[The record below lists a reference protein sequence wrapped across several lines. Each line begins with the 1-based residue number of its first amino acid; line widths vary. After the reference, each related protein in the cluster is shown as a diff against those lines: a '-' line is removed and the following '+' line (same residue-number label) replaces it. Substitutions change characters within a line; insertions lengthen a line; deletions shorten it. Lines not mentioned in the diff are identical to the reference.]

1 MDTTTAPMD
10 VGRIARQ
17 GKGGR
22 LKRRQPQ
29 WWMVPCS
36 FAGAKGKVA
45 APAALIFGWG
55 AHCNAGSKRG
65 GPAFSQRAPD
75 CLTARVAS
83 QLQCMRTSHSIR
95 SDQDTLLAQ
104 FDSHSPVTFLPVGRL
119 AGRHGPWSNSPSP
132 LYPDRS
138 DQAFRLIGFFFTMA
152 SPRAKSLRPRWCAG
166 VRERALFV
174 SFFVIQTN
182 QPYSNALVWMSLPE
196 SSGFKRCICRVTAR

>member
-1 MDTTTAPMD
+1 
-10 VGRIARQ
+10 
-17 GKGGR
+17 
-22 LKRRQPQ
+22 
-29 WWMVPCS
+29 MVPCS

-119 AGRHGPWSNSPSP
+119 AGRRGPWSNSPSP
-132 LYPDRS
+132 FLPRSIGSGLQTDWFLLYHGLTKG
-138 DQAFRLIGFFFTMA
+138 QELK
-152 SPRAKSLRPRWCAG
+152 AKVVCA
-166 VRERALFV
+166 RERF
-174 SFFVIQTN
+174 S
-182 QPYSNALVWMSLPE
+182 
-196 SSGFKRCICRVTAR
+196 